1 MSLRRLLYHGALY
14 GLTSALARFLNW
26 LLTPLYVHRLPV
38 EEFGRL
44 SELYSWM
51 VFGLIATGLGMETAY
66 FRFAQREALGAS
78 FWRILRILGI
88 GGLGLNGLLALLVP
102 VVAKPLG
109 YAGREMLL
117 WLTIAI
123 WTVDAWGS
131 FTLAHQRAV
140 GAPLRFAAIQIG
152 HVIFFLLLN
161 IWGVGIQG
169 YGLDFILWANLAA
182 SLLRL
187 GWGIWWGPDPQ
198 PSASAPSEKIL
209 LRYGFTLTLM
219 GLLGATNDVLD
230 RVLLARYDLVQTALY
245 GAAYKAAMALALF
258 VQAYRQAG
266 EPFFLGEKRN
276 DTSFFQRSWLL
287 YHTIALGGLLL
298 LTIWAQPLLTTRW
311 GGLLPRSIFPPA
323 YHPALGIL
331 PILLWANLL
340 TGTLIQ
346 ASVWYKLKERPTAGV
361 FITASGSLITW
372 LGNLY
377 GIPRYGYWASA
388 WTTLFAYGSMVG
400 LSLGLGYPAKVL
412 KSLLLPLL
420 LPVTVGALYGVMYA
434 DPAFARLS
442 GTSWRIID
450 SLLSMALLGLNAY
463 GWLRM
468 KRESGFVSLL
478 HGGT

>member
-1 MSLRRLLYHGALY
+1 MWYLWRVSLRRLLYHGALY

-66 FRFAQREALGAS
+66 FRFGQKAALGAN
-78 FWRILRILGI
+78 FWRILRILVI
-88 GGLGLNGLLALLVP
+88 SGLALNGLLALTVP
-102 VVAKPLG
+102 VVAPSLG
-109 YAGREMLL
+109 YSGREVLL

-140 GAPLRFAAIQIG
+140 GAPFRFAIIQLG

-161 IWGVGIQG
+161 VWGVGIQG
-169 YGLDFILWANLAA
+169 FGLEFILWANLAA

-198 PSASAPSEKIL
+198 PAPPAPSEKVL
-209 LRYGFTLTLM
+209 LRYGATLALM

-266 EPFFLGEKRN
+266 EPFFLGEKR
-276 DTSFFQRSWLL
+276 DDASFFQRSWVL
-287 YHTIALGGLLL
+287 YHTIALAGLVL
-298 LTIWAQPLLTTRW
+298 LTIWVEPLLTTQW
-311 GGLLPRSIFPPA
+311 GGLLPVSIFPPA
-323 YHPALGIL
+323 YHPALRAI

-340 TGTLIQ
+340 TGSLIQ
-346 ASVWYKLKERPTAGV
+346 ASVWYKLKEHPTAGV
-361 FITASGSLITW
+361 FITAVGSLITW

-388 WTTLFAYGSMVG
+388 WTTLLAYGSMVG
-400 LSLGLGYPAKVL
+400 LSLGLGYRLKVL
-412 KSLLLPLL
+412 RGLLMPLI
-420 LPVTVGALYGVMYA
+420 LPVFVGILYGIMYA
-434 DPAFARLS
+434 KESFAQVSDIR
-442 GTSWRIID
+442 WRMLD
-450 SLLSMALLGLNAY
+450 SLLGLALLGLNAY
-463 GWLRM
+463 SWLGIG
-468 KRESGFVSLL
+468 KR
-478 HGGT
+478 

>member
-66 FRFAQREALGAS
+66 FRFVRKEAPGAT
-78 FWRILRILGI
+78 FWQILRMLGI
-88 GGLGLNGLLALLVP
+88 SGFLLNGLLALCVPLV
-102 VVAKPLG
+102 AAPLG
-109 YAGREMLL
+109 YAGRESLL

-123 WTVDAWGS
+123 WTIDAWGS
-131 FTLAHQRAV
+131 FTLAHQRAA
-140 GAPLRFAAIQIG
+140 GAPLRFAVIQLS

-161 IWGVGIQG
+161 IWGVGIRG

-187 GWGIWWGPDPQ
+187 GWGIWWGPDPGDSPPI
-198 PSASAPSEKIL
+198 PSREVL
-209 LRYGFTLTLM
+209 LRYGVILTLM

-230 RVLLARYDLVQTALY
+230 RILLARYDIVQTALY

-266 EPFFLGEKRN
+266 EPFFLGEKRG
-276 DTSFFQRSWLL
+276 DADFFRRSWLL
-287 YHTIALGGLLL
+287 YHTVALAGLVVLI
-298 LTIWAQPLLTTRW
+298 IWAQPLLTTRW
-311 GGLLPRSIFPPA
+311 GEILPASILPPA
-323 YHPALGIL
+323 YHEALRVI

-346 ASVWYKLKERPTAGV
+346 ASVWYKLKERPTAGI
-361 FITASGSLITW
+361 FITAVGSLITW

-377 GIPRYGYWASA
+377 GIPRYGYLASA
-388 WTTLFAYGSMVG
+388 WTTLLAYGGMVG

-412 KSLLLPLL
+412 RSLFVPLA
-420 LPVTVGALYGVMYA
+420 LPVAVGVLYSMMYA
-434 DPAFARLS
+434 EEGFARIS
-442 GTSWRIID
+442 GGEWRVAD
-450 SLLSMALLGLNAY
+450 TLLS
-463 GWLRM
+463 
-468 KRESGFVSLL
+468 VSLL
-478 HGGT
+478 ALNASWWLRLRR